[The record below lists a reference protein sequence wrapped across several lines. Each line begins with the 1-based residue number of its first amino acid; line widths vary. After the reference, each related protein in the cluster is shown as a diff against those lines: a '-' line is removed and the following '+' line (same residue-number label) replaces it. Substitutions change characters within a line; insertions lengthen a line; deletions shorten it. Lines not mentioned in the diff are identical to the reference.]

1 VCPAGHA
8 FDVARR
14 GYLNL
19 LQPQDRRSLDAGD
32 SSAVVA
38 ARAALWA
45 AGIGQGLVQAV
56 VSLAAAVTANPPVVV
71 DLGAGTGDALGAL
84 ATARPIVGVGIDVSA
99 AAAAHAAGRFPALT
113 WVVANADR
121 RLPILDESVD
131 LVLSIHGRRNP
142 TECARILRP
151 GGTLIAAIP
160 APDDLIELRATVLG
174 QGAVRTRHPRLVE
187 EYRTFLTLQDGREV
201 RERRVLGPDLLQ
213 HLLRVTYRGART
225 SQARNAEALSAMEV
239 TLASDLCH
247 FTRR

>member
-8 FDVARR
+8 FDLSRR

-19 LQPQDRRSLDAGD
+19 LQPQDRRSLQAGD
-32 SSAVVA
+32 ASPVVA

-56 VSLAAAVTANPPVVV
+56 VSLAAVCANSPIVV

-84 ATARPIVGVGIDVSA
+84 AMARPIAGVGIDLST
-99 AAAAHAAGRFPALT
+99 AAAAHAARRFPALT

-121 RLPILDESVD
+121 RLPILNESVD

-151 GGTLIAAIP
+151 GGILIAAIP
-160 APDDLIELRATVLG
+160 AADDLVELRALV
-174 QGAVRTRHPRLVE
+174 QGRGVVRTRQPQLVE
-187 EYRTFLTLQDGREV
+187 EHRTLFTVQEGHEV
-201 RERRVLGPDLLQ
+201 RERRTLDPDLLQ
-213 HLLRVTYRGART
+213 HLLRVTYRGGRT
-225 SQARNAEALSAMEV
+225 SEARNAKALSAMEV
-239 TLASDLCH
+239 TLASDLCR
-247 FTRR
+247 FARR